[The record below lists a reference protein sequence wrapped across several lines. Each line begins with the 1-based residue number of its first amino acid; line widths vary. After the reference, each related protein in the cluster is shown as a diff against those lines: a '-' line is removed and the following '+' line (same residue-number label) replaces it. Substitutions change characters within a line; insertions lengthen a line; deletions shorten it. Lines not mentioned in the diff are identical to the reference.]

1 MYKYAK
7 SCIFMHV
14 HTGLASKFRA
24 RLSRSGGDGTIPN
37 FRDLS
42 GGERSIRSPQNEREG
57 ERDLPRGELLIS
69 IEELNALQE
78 LPGPFFESLSD
89 PLR

>member
-7 SCIFMHV
+7 SCIFMHD
-14 HTGLASKFRA
+14 HTGLAPKYRT
-24 RLSRSGGDGTIPN
+24 RLSRCGRDGTIPN

-42 GGERSIRSPQNEREG
+42 GGERSIRSPQSEREG
-57 ERDLPRGELLIS
+57 ERDFPRGELLIS
-69 IEELNALQE
+69 IEELDALQE

-89 PLR
+89 LLR